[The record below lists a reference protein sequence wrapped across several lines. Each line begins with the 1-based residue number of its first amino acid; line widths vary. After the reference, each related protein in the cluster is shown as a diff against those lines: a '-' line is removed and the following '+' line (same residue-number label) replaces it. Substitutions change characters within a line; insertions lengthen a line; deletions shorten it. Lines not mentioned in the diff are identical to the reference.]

1 MKEGLALKLFANP
14 LTKASKDGSDFRQA
28 MTCRH
33 WLIIVAGVLIAFGP
47 CALVYNVWSI
57 FVVPV
62 SSSLGVASSQ
72 FTFFITLVYLV
83 GGIAAPFAGNLLQ
96 KHDLRVVLSVSV
108 AMVALG
114 LFLCSFWNHIY
125 LFYVSGVVVG
135 FGIVS
140 LMFLAIPT
148 LINRWF
154 SQRAGLFMGICFAMS
169 GVGGAVWSMV
179 GGLIIDASTWRVAYR
194 VFSALVLVIGLFA
207 TLVCV
212 RSYPEEVGLRPFG
225 AQPLQEDAASAHGGE
240 GLKLRGVSASVMFRS
255 PVFYLLIFSM
265 GIFNALTVTV
275 NLYATYIHHLGA
287 LGLAGITPDGAVIMA
302 SVVASCLMAV
312 SAGSKVLLG
321 AISDKS
327 MIGALAIAFV
337 SGVVSICCMW
347 LWARSPEVI
356 VFGGALGGVLY
367 AAIDALAPSITRQIV
382 GPRDYTII
390 YSRVAIVV
398 NLAGAVAAT
407 VFAAVAEASWE
418 AEWVMSLIL
427 LTVAFTSCVA
437 AVRFGKNLEQ
447 TLE

>member
-1 MKEGLALKLFANP
+1 MNSLANP
-14 LTKASKDGSDFRQA
+14 PTKVSEDGANIREP

-33 WLIIVAGVLIAFGP
+33 WLIIAAGVLIAFGP

-96 KHDLRVVLSVSV
+96 KYDLRIVLSVSV

-135 FGIVS
+135 FGVVS

-179 GGLIIDASTWRVAYR
+179 GGLIIDASTWRVAYQ

-225 AQPLQEDAASAHGGE
+225 SQPLQEGAASALGGE

-337 SGVVSICCMW
+337 GGVVSICCMW
-347 LWARSPEVI
+347 LGTWSPEVI

-382 GPRDYTII
+382 GPREYTII

-407 VFAAVAEASWE
+407 VFAAVAEVSWE

-427 LTVAFTSCVA
+427 VTVAFASCVA

-447 TLE
+447 TFE

>member
-1 MKEGLALKLFANP
+1 MNSLANP
-14 LTKASKDGSDFRQA
+14 PTKVSEDGSSIREP

-33 WLIIVAGVLIAFGP
+33 WLIIAAGVLIAFGP

-96 KHDLRVVLSVSV
+96 KYDLRIVLSVSV

-125 LFYVSGVVVG
+125 LFYASGVVVG

-179 GGLIIDASTWRVAYR
+179 GGLIIDASTWRVAYQ

-225 AQPLQEDAASAHGGE
+225 AQPLQEDSASAHDGGR
-240 GLKLRGVSASVMFRS
+240 LKLRAVSASVMFRS

-312 SAGSKVLLG
+312 SAGGKVLLG

-337 SGVVSICCMW
+337 GGVVSICCMW
-347 LWARSPEVI
+347 FGSSSPEI
-356 VFGGALGGVLY
+356 IMFGGALGGVLY

-427 LTVAFTSCVA
+427 LTVAFASCVA

>member
-1 MKEGLALKLFANP
+1 MNSLANP
-14 LTKASKDGSDFRQA
+14 PTKVSEDGSSIREP

-33 WLIIVAGVLIAFGP
+33 WLIIAAGVLIAFGP

-96 KHDLRVVLSVSV
+96 KYDLRIVLSVSV

-154 SQRAGLFMGICFAMS
+154 LQHAGLFMGICFAMS
-169 GVGGAVWSMV
+169 GVGGAVWSIV
-179 GGLIIDASTWRVAYR
+179 GGLIIDASTWRVAYQ
-194 VFSALVLVIGLFA
+194 VFSALVLVIGLFS

-225 AQPLQEDAASAHGGE
+225 AQPLQEDSASAHGGE

-337 SGVVSICCMW
+337 GGVVSICCMW
-347 LWARSPEVI
+347 LWAWSPEVI

-427 LTVAFTSCVA
+427 VTVAFASCVA

>member
-1 MKEGLALKLFANP
+1 MNSLANP
-14 LTKASKDGSDFRQA
+14 PTKVSEDGSNIREP

-33 WLIIVAGVLIAFGP
+33 WLIIAAGVLIAFGP

-96 KHDLRVVLSVSV
+96 KYDLRIVLSVSV

-140 LMFLAIPT
+140 LMFLSIPT

-179 GGLIIDASTWRVAYR
+179 GGLIIDVSTWRVAYQ

-225 AQPLQEDAASAHGGE
+225 AQPLQEDSASAHGGE

-265 GIFNALTVTV
+265 DIFNALTVTV

-337 SGVVSICCMW
+337 GGVVSICCMW
-347 LWARSPEVI
+347 LWAWSPEVI

-407 VFAAVAEASWE
+407 AFAAVAEASWE

-427 LTVAFTSCVA
+427 LTVAFASCVA